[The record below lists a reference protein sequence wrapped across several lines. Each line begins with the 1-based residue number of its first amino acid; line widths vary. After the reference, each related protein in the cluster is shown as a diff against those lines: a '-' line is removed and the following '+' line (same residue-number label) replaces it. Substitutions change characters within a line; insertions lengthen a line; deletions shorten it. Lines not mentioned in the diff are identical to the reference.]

1 MVEGQS
7 CLSDTAA
14 SVSVCP
20 NRAEHEQ
27 RTAEIVRL
35 ETQLN
40 ARVYALFD
48 LTPAEIKIIEES
60 TKYRYGEV

>member
-1 MVEGQS
+1 MSSPCAGRS
-7 CLSDTAA
+7 AA
-14 SVSVCP
+14 P
-20 NRAEHEQ
+20 A
-27 RTAEIVRL
+27 AIVRL

-40 ARVYALFD
+40 TRVYGLFD

>member
-1 MVEGQS
+1 LILPVREA
-7 CLSDTAA
+7 TAKA
-14 SVSVCP
+14 WEEWLAAR
-20 NRAEHEQ
+20 RAEHAQ

-40 ARVYALFD
+40 ARVYTLFD
-48 LTPAEIKIIEES
+48 LAPAEIKIIEES